1 MTNHHPILGLFMCT
15 LNHSPEHRLYYQL
28 GDKAVGSL
36 EIIERPLILSSAR
49 ICILQSCL
57 LYYVLHESNFHSRN
71 LL

>member
-36 EIIERPLILSSAR
+36 EVIERPFILSSAR
-49 ICILQSCL
+49 ICILESCL
-57 LYYVLHESNFHSRN
+57 LYYVA
-71 LL
+71 